1 MLTEG
6 IDIEMRS
13 TSVYSKGAQWCFR
26 SRFVFR
32 ISRPCIARCLVFV
45 FFSYFRCFLYFL
57 FLIARCLVFVFL
69 IFCIFYFL
77 FPSFVLQ
84 GVLY

>member
-45 FFSYFRCFLYFL
+45 FFSFFRCFLYFS
-57 FLIARCLVFVFL
+57 FLIARCLVFVFFSFFRCFL
-69 IFCIFYFL
+69 YFFKL
-77 FPSFVLQ
+77 FRTAQ
-84 GVLY
+84 